1 MDWKKIS
8 IERLRDYE
16 ARKQSL
22 ESIAEQ
28 IKTLEMNLTAIR
40 SARTDGIPIR
50 GGNGNKREEMLIN
63 NIAMREELQNNYEI
77 AEREIEITEKGLETL
92 TKEQRRVLYKFYISR
107 THGHVED
114 LCSELCVE
122 KSRVYTLK
130 DEALK
135 KFAVA
140 CYGVVEI

>member
-16 ARKQSL
+16 ARKQAL
-22 ESIAEQ
+22 ESIPEQ
-28 IKTLEMNLTAIR
+28 IKTLELNLTSIR
-40 SARTDGIPIR
+40 SAQTDGIPIR
-50 GGNGNKREEMLIN
+50 AGGNRREEMLIN

-77 AEREIEITEKGLETL
+77 AEREIKVTEKGLDAL
-92 TKEQRRVLYKFYISR
+92 SAEQRRILYKFYICRS
-107 THGHVED
+107 HGHID
-114 LCSELCVE
+114 ALCEELCVE

>member
-16 ARKQSL
+16 ARKQAL
-22 ESIAEQ
+22 ESIPEQ
-28 IKTLEMNLTAIR
+28 IKTLEMNLTSVR
-40 SARTDGIPIR
+40 SATTDGIPIR
-50 GGNGNKREEMLIN
+50 GNGNRREEMLIN
-63 NIAMREELQNNYEI
+63 NIAMREELQNNYDI
-77 AEREIEITEKGLETL
+77 AEREVKITEKGLDAL
-92 TKEQRRVLYKFYISR
+92 TKEQRRILYKFYIARS
-107 THGHVED
+107 HGHID
-114 LCSELCVE
+114 ALCEELCVE

>member
-1 MDWKKIS
+1 MDWKKVS

-16 ARKQSL
+16 ARKQAL
-22 ESIAEQ
+22 ESIPEQ
-28 IKTLEMNLTAIR
+28 IKTLEANLTSIR
-40 SARTDGIPIR
+40 SAQTDGIPVR
-50 GGNGNKREEMLIN
+50 VGGNRREEMLIN

-77 AEREIEITEKGLETL
+77 AKREVEITEKGLGML
-92 TKEQRRVLYKFYISR
+92 TKEQQRILQKFYISR
-107 THGHVED
+107 HPGHVEK
-114 LCSELCVE
+114 LCEELCIE

-135 KFAVA
+135 KFSIA

>member
-8 IERLRDYE
+8 IDRLRDYE
-16 ARKQSL
+16 ARKQAL
-22 ESIAEQ
+22 ESIPEQ
-28 IKTLEMNLTAIR
+28 IKTLEANLTSIR
-40 SARTDGIPIR
+40 SAQTDGIPIR
-50 GGNGNKREEMLIN
+50 TGGNRREEILIN
-63 NIAMREELQNNYEI
+63 NIAMREELQNNYDI
-77 AEREIEITEKGLETL
+77 AKREVEITEKGLDML
-92 TKEQRRVLYKFYISR
+92 TKEQRRILYKFYVSR
-107 THGHVED
+107 FPGHVD
-114 LCSELCVE
+114 ALCEELCVE